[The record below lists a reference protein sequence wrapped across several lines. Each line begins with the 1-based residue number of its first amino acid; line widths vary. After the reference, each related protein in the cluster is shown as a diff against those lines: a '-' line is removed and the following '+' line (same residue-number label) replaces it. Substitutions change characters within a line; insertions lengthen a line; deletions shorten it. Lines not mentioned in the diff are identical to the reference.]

1 MGLADGIRKHGFR
14 KWYERELMAGHAYMV
29 LALLALLGGLGALEL
44 YTGHPPGSKPLVN
57 LMSML
62 LCAAIGWWS
71 VRRYL
76 YLLAHAEF
84 AAHQAVCPGCK
95 VYGKLELASDELSD
109 DQLRV
114 RCKKCRHGWTIEH

>member
-1 MGLADGIRKHGFR
+1 MDLARGIRKHGFR

-62 LCAAIGWWS
+62 LCAGIGWWS
-71 VRRYL
+71 VRRSPWWPR
-76 YLLAHAEF
+76 
-84 AAHQAVCPGCK
+84 CGWPGRWPAGS
-95 VYGKLELASDELSD
+95 VPGTPPSSGHSAS
-109 DQLRV
+109 
-114 RCKKCRHGWTIEH
+114 RCWWAG